1 MAASALATVPA
12 FTTSSTQV
20 EVKWHR
26 RDFVDEKATIVLAHA
41 LVRLANDENR
51 PLGYAVPE
59 ANAIKVAASLVAS
72 CVSGRARGMWIVV
85 SEYLRKRDWL
95 DVPVTG
101 SAGPYK
107 TWGMRTADGGVE
119 QLTWRAA
126 PAGHGRPHGVSDAA
140 AERGVHAAAAY
151 GSFVENRAAF
161 IKAARDI
168 KNTHLALS
176 DAECAAPME
185 HFPGAHADVLKM
197 RAPPHVTDP
206 TYKIEVGAGL
216 VVFTLG
222 GASGRADAD
231 VLHAAAEDYES
242 VRGDLIDRCWR
253 HHAGNLTRLSDEYAA
268 AVAAAVATGRRPDDV
283 VSLGALARVVE
294 DMEDAADAIEED
306 AVEGAEEEGAEEEG
320 ADDEVV
326 DYLNDAAAPTETDLE
341 EGAHVDVNWRSTGS
355 WYVATVKHV
364 HDGGACDVAYDDG
377 DEETEV
383 PLALLRLR
391 AAPDTKSFGVSDLV
405 MANWEG
411 QGVFYEARLV
421 LRNGDGFD
429 VIYTTTGESEKCVP
443 VSRMRPVREADREAT
458 RKLTFA
464 QYKDPKTKLTEED
477 VESAVCD
484 ELRAALGG
492 RGQPTTGLVDAM
504 RTRLRVYLE
513 RHEW

>member
-1 MAASALATVPA
+1 M
-12 FTTSSTQV
+12 
-20 EVKWHR
+20 WHR
-26 RDFVDEKATIVLAHA
+26 PDFVGEKATIVLAHA
-41 LVRLANDENR
+41 LVRLANDKNR

-59 ANAIKVAASLVAS
+59 ANALKVAASLVAS
-72 CVSGRARGMWIVV
+72 CTSGRARGMWLVV
-85 SEYLRKRDWL
+85 SGYLRKERWL

-101 SAGPYK
+101 SAEPYK
-107 TWGMRTADGGVE
+107 TWGMRRAGGGIE
-119 QLTWRAA
+119 HLTWRPAQ
-126 PAGHGRPHGVSDAA
+126 AGHGRAHGVSDAA

-161 IKAARDI
+161 IEAARGI
-168 KNTHLALS
+168 QNTHLALT

-206 TYKIEVGAGL
+206 AYKIEVGAGL

-222 GASGRADAD
+222 GPSGRADAD
-231 VLHAAAEDYES
+231 VLNDAAEDYKS

-268 AVAAAVATGRRPDDV
+268 AVAAAVAAGRRPDDV
-283 VSLGALARVVE
+283 VSLGAMARVVE

-306 AVEGAEEEGAEEEG
+306 AVEDAEEEGAEEEG

-326 DYLNDAAAPTETDLE
+326 DYSNDAAPTETDLE
-341 EGAHVDVNWRSTGS
+341 EDARVDVNWQGTGV
-355 WYVATVKHV
+355 WRPATVVHV
-364 HDGGACDVAYDDG
+364 RVSGACDVALDTG
-377 DEETEV
+377 AEETEV
-383 PLALLRLR
+383 PLARLRPR
-391 AAPDTKSFGVSDLV
+391 AAPDTKSFGVGDLV

-411 QGVFYEARLV
+411 RGEFYQARLG
-421 LRNGDGFD
+421 LRNRDGFD
-429 VIYTTTGESEKCVP
+429 VYFPGDGESEKCVP

>member
-1 MAASALATVPA
+1 MG
-12 FTTSSTQV
+12 
-20 EVKWHR
+20 
-26 RDFVDEKATIVLAHA
+26 EKATIVLAHA
-41 LVRLANDENR
+41 LVRLANDKNR

-59 ANAIKVAASLVAS
+59 ANALKVAASLVAS
-72 CVSGRARGMWIVV
+72 CTSGRARGMWLVV
-85 SEYLRKRDWL
+85 SGYLRKEGWL

-101 SAGPYK
+101 SAEPYE

-161 IKAARDI
+161 IEAARDI
-168 KNTHLALS
+168 KKTHLALS

-222 GASGRADAD
+222 GPSGRADAD
-231 VLHAAAEDYES
+231 VLHDAAEDYKS

-253 HHAGNLTRLSDEYAA
+253 HHAGNLTCLSDEYAA
-268 AVAAAVATGRRPDDV
+268 AVAAAVAEGRRPDDV
-283 VSLGALARVVE
+283 VSLGALERVVA
-294 DMEDAADAIEED
+294 DMEDAANAIEEED
-306 AVEGAEEEGAEEEG
+306 AVEGAEEGGAEEPG

-326 DYLNDAAAPTETDLE
+326 DYLNVAAAPTETDLE
-341 EGAHVDVNWRSTGS
+341 KGACVDVNWRSTGS

-383 PLALLRLR
+383 PLARLRLR
-391 AAPDTKSFGVSDLV
+391 AAPDTKSFVVSDLV

-411 QGVFYEARLV
+411 RGDFYEARLG

-429 VIYTTTGESEKCVP
+429 VFYPGDGKSEKCVP
-443 VSRMRPVREADREAT
+443 VSRMRPVRETDKMDVDDGPNYSDPST
-458 RKLTFA
+458 QLTVDDFG
-464 QYKDPKTKLTEED
+464 DMNLED
-477 VESAVCD
+477 
-484 ELRAALGG
+484 LRAACRCRGLLEG
-492 RGQPTTGLVDAM
+492 RQANPNREVCEELLTEF
-504 RTRLRVYLE
+504 LE
-513 RHEW
+513 AS